1 MHSIHSAS
9 RRVGKRWRVPDAS
22 PRRQLLAVTIN
33 LAAAV
38 LAAAA
43 LVLFAPPSSWSAP
56 FVPVALVGV
65 AAVAYFAEARLK
77 TGSLSFF
84 GATLIAALIALA
96 VGGPLPALAVW
107 VVPDVIARWILR
119 REPRLSPGFVATVT
133 SYSLAVVAGAA
144 VLELAGSPTGAAI
157 APALYSAG
165 VAMWALNFA
174 FGRLAVAPFYLGY
187 RPAALIRDEF
197 IDLAPAVLAMLLAGV
212 ATTILVPALGVGAL
226 ALLVA
231 VILAP
236 QLALERLATAS
247 STTRLDRAQAARLY
261 AEAISDVLGLGP
273 VERREIVC
281 AIDLV
286 DKSGRRT
293 REWREV
299 DPAGVAIVTLHASE
313 RWAGDGWPAGLPAEA
328 IPRQSRV
335 LAVAWEWAG
344 LTAAGTNE
352 LSHAEAML
360 ALGACAGTAF
370 DPAIVEAAARV
381 VADEEGFARE
391 ASFEPTLHRLPLPR
405 SLRRSA
411 LPTLLSRL
419 LGAAA

>member
-1 MHSIHSAS
+1 MRRGLASAA
-9 RRVGKRWRVPDAS
+9 G
-22 PRRQLLAVTIN
+22 
-33 LAAAV
+33 
-38 LAAAA
+38 
-43 LVLFAPPSSWSAP
+43 
-56 FVPVALVGV
+56 GV
-65 AAVAYFAEARLK
+65 AGWGCKIVRLK

-107 VVPDVIARWILR
+107 LVPDVIARWILR

-133 SYSLAVVAGAA
+133 SYALAVVVGAEL
-144 VLELAGSPTGAAI
+144 LELAGSPTGAAI

-174 FGRLAVAPFYLGY
+174 FGRLAVAPFYQGY

-231 VILAP
+231 VILVP

-247 STTRLDRAQAARLY
+247 SATRLDRAQAARLY
-261 AEAISDVLGLGP
+261 AEAISDVLALGG

-293 REWREV
+293 RGWRDV

-360 ALGACAGTAF
+360 ALGACAGTSF

-411 LPTLLSRL
+411 LPPLLSRL